1 MMTTTMM
8 MVMMVMVMSRIMVS
22 GIGDWLGDLQ

>member
-8 MVMMVMVMSRIMVS
+8 MVMMTM
-22 GIGDWLGDLQ
+22 GEDGDLVGFMTKW